1 MSRDDRLKT
10 LQRVYEKY
18 KSTGEAGYLADLIR
32 MGVAANIPWPA
43 GMAEDVADLIDTAD
57 PLTKRKQTALDDD
70 WMFYYF
76 WMQTEFK
83 TGEISYRYEKRA
95 IDFIQGAFA
104 ARGNHKT
111 FDAIRDRLRLHYQS
125 WREGLTDQKLSE
137 MISVASG
144 GENKK

>member
-10 LQRVYEKY
+10 LHWGYEKY
-18 KSTGEAGYLADLIR
+18 KSTGEAGYFADLIR
-32 MGVAANIPWPA
+32 IGGATNIPWPV
-43 GMAEDVADLIDTAD
+43 GMAEDVAALLDKAD
-57 PLTKRKQTALDDD
+57 PWTKRKQTAFDDD

-111 FDAIRDRLRLHYQS
+111 FDAIRDRLRLHYKS
-125 WREGLTDQKLSE
+125 WREGLTDQQLSV
-137 MISVASG
+137 MISAASS